1 MFHVMHLEL
10 ASSQEDNETFIVLVR
25 KGQTMVRLRQQPWL
39 YIQPLDVKGIY
50 SMKSL
55 FPKTSYIHSDI
66 NYLQLRSQRSYQF
79 STQNSLQMENVDIST
94 YWNLE

>member
-39 YIQPLDVKGIY
+39 YIQPLDIKKNIWRACFQKPLTFTPTLIICSSGHSKVTNFQH
-50 SMKSL
+50 KS
-55 FPKTSYIHSDI
+55 
-66 NYLQLRSQRSYQF
+66 
-79 STQNSLQMENVDIST
+79 SLQMENVDIST